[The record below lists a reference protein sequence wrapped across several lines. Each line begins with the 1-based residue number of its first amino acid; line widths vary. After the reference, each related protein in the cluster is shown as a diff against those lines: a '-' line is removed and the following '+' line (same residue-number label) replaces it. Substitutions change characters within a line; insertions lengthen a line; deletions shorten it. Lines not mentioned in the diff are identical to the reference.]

1 MAVGGLDQPSDQ
13 PFFTLHDETSNANAA
28 APSDPRRARL
38 GRIAVKGRR
47 TLDTPNFLALTSR
60 GVVPHVSPDVVEEQT
75 EFAGIYMAIEDWA
88 DQDVDVEKASRG
100 GVPPIM
106 RMPARNSTPLH
117 SFTALPPS
125 LITVLSP
132 RRSPAV
138 SSPQG
143 NPDSGLSIFTSTGFQ
158 SLSTQRYAEYANY
171 IKPDITIG
179 LGDLPYGPMPGR
191 KRASKMS
198 ERTTMWVD
206 SFLSQLSK
214 SPGSKGA
221 PETALFAPILT
232 RDYQS
237 QFEYI
242 EHISE
247 DLAPSL
253 SGLAFYCSSLLPD
266 IPQTASLNRLV
277 RLSLDEPSSPHEIL
291 RQVSLGMDV
300 FTIPYLSFA
309 TDSGLAL
316 TYEFPR
322 PSTPDS
328 SNPSVEGTSLLP
340 LAIDLFSSD
349 YSTAVTPLIPSCTC
363 YACTS
368 HHRAYIQHLLHAKEM
383 LAWTLLALHNHHAT
397 STFFA
402 AVRKSIA
409 AGTFEADKE
418 VFERIYE
425 TELPEATGHKPR
437 ARGYHFKSGAA
448 EPKRNKPAWGALSEG
463 VGATTQTPPVMP
475 DDDAET
481 LDKKGFAEDLA
492 DRPE

>member
-1 MAVGGLDQPSDQ
+1 M
-13 PFFTLHDETSNANAA
+13 
-28 APSDPRRARL
+28 
-38 GRIAVKGRR
+38 
-47 TLDTPNFLALTSR
+47 SR
-60 GVVPHVSPDVVEEQT
+60 VHTGTDR
-75 EFAGIYMAIEDWA
+75 
-88 DQDVDVEKASRG
+88 DVDVEKATRG

-106 RMPARNSTPLH
+106 SMPARNSTPLH

-138 SSPQG
+138 SAPQG
-143 NPDSGLSIFTSTGFQ
+143 NPDSGLSIFSSTGFQ

-171 IKPDITIG
+171 IKPDITVAM
-179 LGDLPYGPMPGR
+179 GDLPYGPMPGK

-198 ERTTMWVD
+198 ERTTIWVD
-206 SFLSQLSK
+206 KFLSELSK
-214 SPGSKGA
+214 SPESPDTPA
-221 PETALFAPILT
+221 TAVFAPILT

-242 EHISE
+242 EHIAE

-253 SGLAFYCSSLLPD
+253 SGLAFYSSSLLPD
-266 IPQTASLNRLV
+266 IPQAASLDRLV

-291 RQVSLGMDV
+291 RQISLGMDV
-300 FTIPYLSFA
+300 FTIPYLGFA

-316 TYEFPR
+316 TYQFPS

-328 SNPSVEGTSLLP
+328 SNPSVEGTSLQP
-340 LAIDLFSSD
+340 LAIDLFSPT

-368 HHRAYIQHLLHAKEM
+368 HHRAYIQHLLNAKEM
-383 LAWTLLALHNHHAT
+383 LAWTLLALHNHHST

-418 VFERIYE
+418 VFERTYE

-463 VGATTQTPPVMP
+463 VSSTTQTPLLVP
-475 DDDAET
+475 DEDGKA
-481 LDKKGFAEDLA
+481 LDEKGFAEDLA
-492 DRPE
+492 ETPE

>member
-1 MAVGGLDQPSDQ
+1 MAVEGLDQPADL
-13 PFFTLHDETSNANAA
+13 PFFTLHDAISTANGAA
-28 APSDPRRARL
+28 HSDPRGPRL
-38 GRIAVKGRR
+38 GRITLKGRR

-60 GVVPHVSPDVVEEQT
+60 GVVPHISPDVVGEQT
-75 EFAGIYMAIEDWA
+75 EFAGVYTAIEDY
-88 DQDVDVEKASRG
+88 VEKATRG

-106 RMPARNSTPLH
+106 KMPARNSTPLH

-143 NPDSGLSIFTSTGFQ
+143 NPDSGLSIYTSTGFQ
-158 SLSTQRYAEYANY
+158 SLSTQRYAEYANH
-171 IKPDITIG
+171 IKPDVTVAM
-179 LGDLPYGPMPGR
+179 GDLPYGPMPGK

-198 ERTTMWVD
+198 ERTSMWVANFI
-206 SFLSQLSK
+206 SELSK
-214 SPGSKGA
+214 SPKSPDA
-221 PETALFAPILT
+221 PETA
-232 RDYQS
+232 
-237 QFEYI
+237 FEYI
-242 EHISE
+242 EHLAE

-253 SGLAFYCSSLLPD
+253 SGLAFYSSSLLPD
-266 IPQTASLNRLV
+266 IPQTPSLDRLV

-322 PSTPDS
+322 PSAPDS
-328 SNPSVEGTSLLP
+328 SNPSVEGTSLQP
-340 LAIDLFSSD
+340 LAIDLFSPT
-349 YSTAVTPLIPSCTC
+349 YSTAVTPLIPTCTC

-368 HHRAYIQHLLHAKEM
+368 HHRAYIQHLLNAKEM
-383 LAWTLLALHNHHAT
+383 LAWTLLALHNHHST
-397 STFFA
+397 SAFFA

-418 VFERIYE
+418 VFERTYE

-463 VGATTQTPPVMP
+463 VGAASQTPLLVP
-475 DDDAET
+475 DEDGKT
-481 LDKKGFAEDLA
+481 LDAKGFAEDLA
-492 DRPE
+492 ETPE

>member
-1 MAVGGLDQPSDQ
+1 MSRV
-13 PFFTLHDETSNANAA
+13 
-28 APSDPRRARL
+28 
-38 GRIAVKGRR
+38 R
-47 TLDTPNFLALTSR
+47 T
-60 GVVPHVSPDVVEEQT
+60 G
-75 EFAGIYMAIEDWA
+75 A
-88 DQDVDVEKASRG
+88 DQDLDVEKATRG
-100 GVPPIM
+100 GTPPIM

-117 SFTALPPS
+117 SFTALPSS
-125 LITVLSP
+125 LITVMSP

-138 SSPQG
+138 SAPQG
-143 NPDSGLSIFTSTGFQ
+143 NPDTGLSIFTSTGFQ

-171 IKPDITIG
+171 IKPDITVA
-179 LGDLPYGPMPGR
+179 LGDLPYGPMPGK

-198 ERTTMWVD
+198 ERTSIWVD
-206 SFLSQLSK
+206 KFLSELSK
-214 SPGSKGA
+214 SPGSRDA
-221 PETALFAPILT
+221 PETAVFAPILT

-242 EHISE
+242 EHIAE

-253 SGLAFYCSSLLPD
+253 SGLAFYSSSLLPD

-291 RQVSLGMDV
+291 RQISLGMDV

-322 PSTPDS
+322 PSAPDS
-328 SNPSVEGTSLLP
+328 SNPSVEGTSLQP
-340 LAIDLFSSD
+340 LAIDLFSPT

-368 HHRAYIQHLLHAKEM
+368 HHRAYIQHLLSAKEM
-383 LAWTLLALHNHHAT
+383 LAWTLLALHNHHST

-418 VFERIYE
+418 LFERTYE

-463 VGATTQTPPVMP
+463 VGAAMQTPLLVP
-475 DDDAET
+475 DEDAKA
-481 LDKKGFAEDLA
+481 LDEKGFAEDLT

>member
-1 MAVGGLDQPSDQ
+1 MAVEGLDQPADL
-13 PFFTLHDETSNANAA
+13 PFFTLHDAISTANGAA
-28 APSDPRRARL
+28 HSDPRGPRL
-38 GRIAVKGRR
+38 GRITLKGRR

-60 GVVPHVSPDVVEEQT
+60 GVVPHISPDVVGEQT
-75 EFAGIYMAIEDWA
+75 EFAGVYTAIEDY
-88 DQDVDVEKASRG
+88 VEKATRG

-106 RMPARNSTPLH
+106 KMPARNSTPLH

-143 NPDSGLSIFTSTGFQ
+143 NPDSGLSIYTSTGFQ
-158 SLSTQRYAEYANY
+158 SLSTQRYAEYANH
-171 IKPDITIG
+171 IKPDVTVAM
-179 LGDLPYGPMPGR
+179 GDLPYGPMPGK

-198 ERTTMWVD
+198 ERTSMWVANFI
-206 SFLSQLSK
+206 SELSK
-214 SPGSKGA
+214 SPKSPDA
-221 PETALFAPILT
+221 PETAVFAPILT

-242 EHISE
+242 EHLAE

-253 SGLAFYCSSLLPD
+253 SGLAFYSSSLLPD
-266 IPQTASLNRLV
+266 IPQTASLDRLV

-322 PSTPDS
+322 PSAPDS
-328 SNPSVEGTSLLP
+328 SNPSVEGTSLQP
-340 LAIDLFSSD
+340 LAIDLFSPT
-349 YSTAVTPLIPSCTC
+349 YSTAVTPLIPTCTC

-368 HHRAYIQHLLHAKEM
+368 HHRAYIQHLLNAKEM
-383 LAWTLLALHNHHAT
+383 LAWTLLALHNHHST
-397 STFFA
+397 SAFFA

-418 VFERIYE
+418 VFERTYE

-463 VGATTQTPPVMP
+463 VGAASQTPLLVP
-475 DDDAET
+475 DEDGKT
-481 LDKKGFAEDLA
+481 LDAKGFAEDLA
-492 DRPE
+492 ETPE